1 MWKTILDLLFPISC
15 LGCGQEGEF
24 ICPNCFEKIPLKK
37 GPLLKLKG
45 NPALAGLLMATDYNH
60 PLVRQAIHRYK
71 YDLVKDLAK
80 PLGQL
85 MTNRLRT
92 VLNSSD
98 NIILIPIPLHK
109 KRLRWRGFNQAELL
123 ALEISRQLD
132 IPLANNIISRS
143 KHSLPQAKI
152 KSSWQRKQNIKKAFK
167 LNSRFDIESYDLA
180 AGKVVLERSN
190 LELKNSLKNKTLILI
205 DDVSTSGA
213 TLEECGQALK
223 SLNPK
228 QILGLV
234 AAQG

>member
-1 MWKTILDLLFPISC
+1 MWKTILDLLFPIYC

-24 ICPNCFEKIPLKK
+24 VCPNCFEKIPLKK

-45 NPALAGLLMATDYNH
+45 NSALAGLLITTDYNY
-60 PLVRQAIHRYK
+60 PLVRQTIHRYK

-85 MTNRLRT
+85 MVNRLRT
-92 VLNSSD
+92 VMNSPN

-123 ALEISRQLD
+123 ALEISQQLD
-132 IPLANNIISRS
+132 IPLANNIISRL

-152 KSSWQRKQNIKKAFK
+152 KSSWQRKQNIKKAFQ
-167 LNSRFDIESYDLA
+167 LSCQPI
-180 AGKVVLERSN
+180 
-190 LELKNSLKNKTLILI
+190 LKNKIIILI

-213 TLEECGQALK
+213 TLEECAKALN
-223 SLNPK
+223 SLKPK
-228 QILGLV
+228 QIWGLV
-234 AAQG
+234 TAQG